1 MGGLDKKMK
10 RCHFDRVRVPEPR
23 LGVLRRACRAGREH
37 SRVGA
42 PCRDSPPP
50 RGGRDVSLEDCLRG
64 ELGRWAGAQDRS
76 LGWHTGVGARA
87 EMQEV

>member
-50 RGGRDVSLEDCLRG
+50 
-64 ELGRWAGAQDRS
+64 
-76 LGWHTGVGARA
+76 
-87 EMQEV
+87 QEVEETSHWRTV